1 MRLVHMAA
9 TAWVVLLAFAGALGP
24 RGLLRALPEWWRAG
38 AAAGAAGGLPRR
50 DPA

>member
-9 TAWVVLLAFAGALGP
+9 TVWVVVLAFAGALGP

-38 AAAGAAGGLPRR
+38 AQTAGGLPRR